1 MQMHGIDGCGG
12 QVIFGAVMSHMEIEV
27 ITDFHLKVDIAA
39 FIQKPQAG
47 FLEKLGFYCQA

>member
-1 MQMHGIDGCGG
+1 MHGIDGCGG

-27 ITDFHLKVDIAA
+27 ITDVHLKVDLAA

-47 FLEKLGFYCQA
+47 FIEKLDF